1 MGGKPLRHG
10 RLKNLSD
17 MGGEG
22 EAWHVCIHRCLE
34 GGSNSGDDSIL
45 LPTLGEEQEAVNR
58 SSFCRF
64 VLQTIARHFMRF
76 KGAKYSPIEDWFRE
90 GFVDLRQGAHQVLKG
105 HKYLGKSWTLISK
118 LAKHYQTWGI
128 HWWDELLLNEL
139 FLHFWSCS
147 SRPWNS
153 WDTCP
158 VVVST
163 PANRHHIAE
172 NFNFK
177 KKLAETKSKLFVL
190 DNELNLRCI
199 CPQLHHVCFQ
209 EATTNHEEN
218 LMDISLQIY
227 LNRWQLSH
235 LILITDVAIR

>member
-1 MGGKPLRHG
+1 
-10 RLKNLSD
+10 

-128 HWWDELLLNEL
+128 HWWDELLLNEIS
-139 FLHFWSCS
+139 LHFWSCS

-163 PANRHHIAE
+163 PANRHQLAPVSKLTPNLNYLSLTMNWTLGVSVR
-172 NFNFK
+172 NFIMSAFK
-177 KKLAETKSKLFVL
+177 K
-190 DNELNLRCI
+190 
-199 CPQLHHVCFQ
+199 PQP
-209 EATTNHEEN
+209 T
-218 LMDISLQIY
+218 MKRIWWISVYKFI
-227 LNRWQLSH
+227 
-235 LILITDVAIR
+235 